1 MVNCNIIEGFNNCK
15 TVYKGDESSSPRK
28 RESAGN
34 GVRVGAVLRGGDSPA
49 ATAPPKLAR
58 RIRDHDGV
66 PLLERDEDLL
76 SVGPTLD

>member
-1 MVNCNIIEGFNNCK
+1 MSRGRGRAPATACGSVRCYAAE
-15 TVYKGDESSSPRK
+15 VAPEQED
-28 RESAGN
+28 SA
-34 GVRVGAVLRGGDSPA
+34 RYALLLLRLRDSPA